1 MPQIK
6 VTVPEEVHS
15 VLKERAERDDR
26 SLNNYL
32 GRLLKQI
39 ASQPD
44 VFSTPGIL
52 TTPIVTTP
60 GPGIPTTPYQV
71 TATTTAGLSQ
81 PVKVTAPTQTFTTT
95 TATTPA
101 KPKKSIIGDVDEY
114 GNLVETPSK
123 TETETKTE
131 EKTYSSLPDVPTH
144 TNPLKEKVK
153 MYLDTYDVN
162 PKDHSMATYKKLK
175 EKFKKLDIE
184 TYDEIQHER
193 AGD

>member
-1 MPQIK
+1 MQIK
-6 VTVPEEVHS
+6 VTLDQNIYEG
-15 VLKERAERDDR
+15 LKASAKEHRRTLSAE
-26 SLNNYL
+26 LNTILEPLL
-32 GRLLKQI
+32 G
-39 ASQPD
+39 A
-44 VFSTPGIL
+44 GIL
-52 TTPIVTTP
+52 TTPVVTTP

-81 PVKVTAPTQTFTTT
+81 PVKITAPTQTFTTTTT

-114 GNLVETPSK
+114 GNLIETPP
-123 TETETKTE
+123 ETKTE
-131 EKTYSSLPDVPTH
+131 EKTYSSLPDTPTH

>member
-6 VTVPEEVHS
+6 VTVPEEVHN

-44 VFSTPGIL
+44 IFSTPV
-52 TTPIVTTP
+52 VTTP
-60 GPGIPTTPYQV
+60 TSVPGIPTTPYQV
-71 TATTTAGLSQ
+71 TATTA
-81 PVKVTAPTQTFTTT
+81 T
-95 TATTPA
+95 TASVPVPA
-101 KPKKSIIGDVDEY
+101 KPKKSIIGDVDEN
-114 GNLVETPSK
+114 GNLIETPPK
-123 TETETKTE
+123 TKTE
-131 EKTYSSLPDVPTH
+131 EKTYSSLPDTPTH

-153 MYLDTYDVN
+153 IYLDTYDVHV
-162 PKDHSMATYKKLK
+162 KDHSMATYKKLK
-175 EKFKKLDIE
+175 EKFTKLDLE
-184 TYDEIQHER
+184 TFDKIQHER

>member
-1 MPQIK
+1 MQIK
-6 VTVPEEVHS
+6 VTLDQNIYEG
-15 VLKERAERDDR
+15 LKASAKEHRRTLSAE
-26 SLNNYL
+26 LNTILEPLL
-32 GRLLKQI
+32 G
-39 ASQPD
+39 A
-44 VFSTPGIL
+44 GIL
-52 TTPIVTTP
+52 TTPVVTTP

-71 TATTTAGLSQ
+71 TATT
-81 PVKVTAPTQTFTTT
+81 
-95 TATTPA
+95 ATTSVPA

-114 GNLVETPSK
+114 GNLIETPSK
-123 TETETKTE
+123 TETKTE
-131 EKTYSSLPDVPTH
+131 EKTYSSLPDTPAH

-153 MYLDTYDVN
+153 IYLDTYDVN

>member
-1 MPQIK
+1 MQIK
-6 VTVPEEVHS
+6 VNLDQNIYEGLKISAKQHRRTLSAELNTILEEQ
-15 VLKERAERDDR
+15 
-26 SLNNYL
+26 
-32 GRLLKQI
+32 LLR
-39 ASQPD
+39 
-44 VFSTPGIL
+44 PGIQSIP
-52 TTPIVTTP
+52 TTPVP

-81 PVKVTAPTQTFTTT
+81 PVQVTAPTQTFTTT

-114 GNLVETPSK
+114 GNLIETPPK
-123 TETETKTE
+123 TETKTE
-131 EKTYSSLPDVPTH
+131 EKTYSSLPDIPTH

-153 MYLDTYDVN
+153 IYLDTYDVN

-175 EKFKKLDIE
+175 EKFTKLDLE
-184 TYDEIQHER
+184 TFDKIQHER

>member
-1 MPQIK
+1 MQIK
-6 VTVPEEVHS
+6 VTLDQNIYEG
-15 VLKERAERDDR
+15 LKASAKEHRRTLSAE
-26 SLNNYL
+26 LNTILEPLL
-32 GRLLKQI
+32 G
-39 ASQPD
+39 A
-44 VFSTPGIL
+44 GIP
-52 TTPIVTTP
+52 TTPVITTP

-71 TATTTAGLSQ
+71 TATTA
-81 PVKVTAPTQTFTTT
+81 TTT
-95 TATTPA
+95 SVPA

-114 GNLVETPSK
+114 GNLVETPTPPK
-123 TETETKTE
+123 KELPT
-131 EKTYSSLPDVPTH
+131 SSLPDTPAH

-153 MYLDTYDVN
+153 IYLDTYDVN